1 MAAQKASAVPWGCW
15 YAFACWL
22 QIAAVVQNLVGTQLV
37 VKRFI
42 AVHRKPSSLPSVR
55 FTIHTHGGSVRSHV
69 QPGGCI
75 LLSFIKTNTKS
86 DLICIGRSTKSV
98 SLRLISDNTGVYLLT
113 YMQNRSFT
121 NQHFSTKSQYLRKM
135 ASILISTNLL
145 AFYWCNS

>member
-1 MAAQKASAVPWGCW
+1 M
-15 YAFACWL
+15 
-22 QIAAVVQNLVGTQLV
+22 
-37 VKRFI
+37 KRFI

-98 SLRLISDNTGVYLLT
+98 SLRLISDNTGVYCLPSDLHAKSVIYKSTFLHEIPISSKNGFYFDINKSSGFLLV
-113 YMQNRSFT
+113 Q
-121 NQHFSTKSQYLRKM
+121 
-135 ASILISTNLL
+135 SIESYVTE
-145 AFYWCNS
+145 